1 MDNYLDLLCFLQK
14 CVERETMKFHT
25 ARTRKTAIKQVFH
38 GSSFE
43 NESVLTLDI
52 DTLMNDFIDRS
63 HHEIKIDTIKTYKS
77 RITRSIEDY
86 IRVVKLGENITTKNI
101 LPKVSLVNNSKT
113 IGVTCPIRE
122 GSIDIEVSNIPID
135 LTDQEL
141 EKLITLIRLSLS

>member
-1 MDNYLDLLCFLQK
+1 MDNYFDLLDFLQN
-14 CVERETMKFHT
+14 CVDIEIMKFHT

-43 NESVLTLDI
+43 NESVLNLDI
-52 DTLMNDFIDRS
+52 DTLMNDFINRS
-63 HHEIKIDTIKTYKS
+63 HHEIKTDTIKTYKS

-86 IRVVKLGENITTKNI
+86 IRVVKLGENLTAKEV
-101 LPKVSLVNNSKT
+101 LPKESLIIGPKT
-113 IGVTCPIRE
+113 IGVACPIRE

-141 EKLITLIRLSLS
+141 EKLITIIRLSLS

>member
-1 MDNYLDLLCFLQK
+1 MDNYFDLLDFLQN
-14 CVERETMKFHT
+14 CVEREVMKFHT

-52 DTLMNDFIDRS
+52 DTLMNDFIQRS
-63 HHEIKIDTIKTYKS
+63 HQEIKTDTIKTYKS

-86 IRVVKLGENITTKNI
+86 IRVIKLGENLTAKEM
-101 LPKVSLVNNSKT
+101 LPKASLIKNLKT

-122 GSIDIEVSNIPID
+122 GNIDIEVSNIPID
-135 LTDQEL
+135 LTEQEL